1 MAGRKARFL
10 SLNPLCHSALVEASG
25 AQLVRNEEL
34 GANMPV
40 AELQKAVTVF
50 EAVVASAL
58 PTTSALMADV
68 QSPLVEVRAI

>member
-1 MAGRKARFL
+1 
-10 SLNPLCHSALVEASG
+10 
-25 AQLVRNEEL
+25 VRNEEL

-58 PTTSALMADV
+58 PNTSALMADV
-68 QSPLVEVRAI
+68 QSPLVEVRAT